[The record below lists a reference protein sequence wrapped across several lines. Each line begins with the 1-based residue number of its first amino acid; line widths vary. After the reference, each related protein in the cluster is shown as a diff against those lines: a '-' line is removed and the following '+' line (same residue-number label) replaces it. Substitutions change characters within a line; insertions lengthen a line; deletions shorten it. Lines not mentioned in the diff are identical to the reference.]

1 MASPLDEAWCQSSVN
16 SRRCPLDG
24 KTNKTASNGKALL
37 IVEDNSSLAGLIC
50 EILLEV
56 GYDIVGPAATSR
68 VATELVVERQPD
80 AVLLDISLADGP
92 SFPLAELLSARGVP
106 FAFMTGYN
114 STAIPRQLRG
124 LPLLIKPMSF
134 DRLLNVVMALCG
146 TVGELADPATITSE

>member
-37 IVEDNSSLAGLIC
+37 IVEDNSSLAGLI
-50 EILLEV
+50 
-56 GYDIVGPAATSR
+56 
-68 VATELVVERQPD
+68 
-80 AVLLDISLADGP
+80 
-92 SFPLAELLSARGVP
+92 PLAELLSARGVP
-106 FAFMTGYN
+106 FAFMTGYD